1 MKKKT
6 NSTEQEVRVEKALEL
21 MLIDKIK
28 YDDYLTFAKD
38 EYGISRNA
46 ANNVWISARTLRREY
61 FKDAIEDNIID
72 ALEELREY
80 ENRMLQDDEPALE
93 LKAKELKYKI
103 QGLFKERF
111 EVKHEGEIK
120 IITSWGNNELSPD
133 YGQTEIL

>member
-6 NSTEQEVRVEKALEL
+6 NSTEQESRVEKALEM
-21 MLIDKIK
+21 MLVDKIK
-28 YDDYLTFAKD
+28 YDDYLAFAKD

-46 ANNVWISARTLRREY
+46 ANNIWTSARELRREY

-80 ENRMLQDDEPALE
+80 EERMLLEEEPGLE

-111 EVKHEGEIK
+111 EVKHEGEITIK
-120 IITSWGNNELSPD
+120 TTWGPD
-133 YGQTEIL
+133 ESTVI

>member
-6 NSTEQEVRVEKALEL
+6 NSTEQETRVEKALEL
-21 MLIDKIK
+21 MLVDKIK
-28 YDDYLTFAKD
+28 YDDYLAFAKD

-46 ANNVWISARTLRREY
+46 ANNIWISARELRREF

-72 ALEELREY
+72 AVQELRDY
-80 ENRMLQDDEPALE
+80 EERMLQDDEPGHE
-93 LKAKELKYKI
+93 LKAKELRYKI

-111 EVKHEGEIK
+111 EVQHKGEIK
-120 IITSWGNNELSPD
+120 IITSWGENELSPN

>member
-6 NSTEQEVRVEKALEL
+6 NSTEQESRVEKALEM
-21 MLIDKIK
+21 MLVDKIK
-28 YDDYLTFAKD
+28 YDDYLAFAKD

-46 ANNVWISARTLRREY
+46 ANNIWISARELRREY

-80 ENRMLQDDEPALE
+80 ENRMLLEEEPGLE

-111 EVKHEGEIK
+111 EVKHEGELNINLN
-120 IITSWGNNELSPD
+120 WGSENLNTIDSADVE
-133 YGQTEIL
+133 